1 MSNTIKSDK
10 IALEQLLNSISP
22 ATPGERGDGVTGA
35 VDSSGGAPVEPEQII
50 IFDRA
55 GEQKAARKRA
65 RNTVKLMAQ
74 HALPQP
80 LLDEEYVQ
88 NKMEQD
94 TATLADLDWQ
104 VKSNSLVQNALLD
117 VIARGNT
124 APRNFEVYTQLTDKI
139 SALSKQIQVTEAT
152 MRKTYLDLK
161 LEIRDKQAEERQ
173 NLDGPA
179 GAKQIQGRSNH
190 NVITGGGK
198 LAELLM
204 YKRMKTLEAAQDG
217 PDEQ

>member
-1 MSNTIKSDK
+1 M
-10 IALEQLLNSISP
+10 
-22 ATPGERGDGVTGA
+22 
-35 VDSSGGAPVEPEQII
+35 
-50 IFDRA
+50 
-55 GEQKAARKRA
+55 
-65 RNTVKLMAQ
+65 
-74 HALPQP
+74 
-80 LLDEEYVQ
+80 
-88 NKMEQD
+88 
-94 TATLADLDWQ
+94 
-104 VKSNSLVQNALLD
+104 
-117 VIARGNT
+117 
-124 APRNFEVYTQLTDKI
+124 YTQLTDKI

-179 GAKQIQGRSNH
+179 GAKQIQGGNNH